1 MPRKAGWL
9 HAHVVIVSCSLTSS
23 MIHLFI
29 ESVVCIIVCYIGVR
43 SRIEKAQQQQT
54 QLHLSLPE
62 ISTKDFERSW
72 IRFNLGTAAKNWD
85 EAKQFSIVHAL
96 LAGSL

>member
-1 MPRKAGWL
+1 MPRKARGCTCGHSEL
-9 HAHVVIVSCSLTSS
+9 FIDSL
-23 MIHLFI
+23 IHLFI
-29 ESVVCIIVCYIGVR
+29 ESVVCILVCYIGVR

-54 QLHLSLPE
+54 QLQLSLPE
-62 ISTKDFERSW
+62 ISTKDFEMSW

-85 EAKQFSIVHAL
+85 EAKQFSIVHGL

>member
-1 MPRKAGWL
+1 M
-9 HAHVVIVSCSLTSS
+9 
-23 MIHLFI
+23 
-29 ESVVCIIVCYIGVR
+29 
-43 SRIEKAQQQQT
+43 AQQQQT
-54 QLHLSLPE
+54 QLQLSQPE

-96 LAGSL
+96 LVGSL